1 MHNCGSQVSDV
12 AHGPL
17 VFNIIALILCK
28 YNLRNIKSL
37 IHVLIGGGGMIRKR
51 LQRRFENVS
60 KHYISGFTCRT
71 SKFTP
76 YNIIYLSVIFK
87 ELKKVVHI
95 RVYESDRFVSYSI
108 LFTDTIFADC
118 PIAKILL
125 GKLSILRDTKLIA
138 NMRKNKILYV

>member
-1 MHNCGSQVSDV
+1 
-12 AHGPL
+12 
-17 VFNIIALILCK
+17 
-28 YNLRNIKSL
+28 
-37 IHVLIGGGGMIRKR
+37 MIRKR